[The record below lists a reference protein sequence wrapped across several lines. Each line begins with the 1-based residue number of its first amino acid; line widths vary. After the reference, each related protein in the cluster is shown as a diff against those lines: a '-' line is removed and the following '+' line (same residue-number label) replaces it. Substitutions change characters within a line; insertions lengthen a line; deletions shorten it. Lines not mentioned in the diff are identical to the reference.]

1 MRKEISRRG
10 WLAIGAGVV
19 LGMGGAVVAG
29 QITGTASAAASDVK
43 LTREQLLI
51 NQRISQ
57 AAVRRSNESL
67 QLLDPIRANAKQPAK
82 VLGWRTQDLR
92 DAAITSA
99 KLLDKAVTTTK
110 LADNAVTPAQLSESL
125 REAQP
130 RWARVAANG
139 SSDHKAGVTATT
151 RTATG
156 QYTVKFDRNIST
168 CAIQTSV
175 SSSNTTPPPVANTLT
190 AWTNP
195 GDPTTVN
202 VRAVNNATPP
212 ADADTPFH
220 INVVC

>member
-67 QLLDPIRANAKQPAK
+67 QLLDPIRANAKQPQK
-82 VLGWRTQDLR
+82 VLGWRTKDLR
-92 DAAITSA
+92 DAVITSS
-99 KLLDKAVTTTK
+99 KLLDKAVTTAK
-110 LADNAVTPAQLSESL
+110 IADNAVTPAQLSEGL
-125 REAQP
+125 REAQA
-130 RWARVAANG
+130 RWARVGADGKATQF
-139 SSDHKAGVTATT
+139 AGVAEAK
-151 RTATG
+151 RTGTG
-156 QYTVKFDRNIST
+156 QYTVKFDRNISA
-168 CAIQTSV
+168 CAVQTSV
-175 SSSNTTPPPVANTLT
+175 SSTDTTPPPVGHTLT
-190 AWTNP
+190 TWTNA
-195 GDPTTVN
+195 GDPTIVH
-202 VRAVNNATPP
+202 VRAVDNAPAP

-220 INVVC
+220 ITVVC